1 MSAWTYCLQDGKA
14 GKKIVPPV
22 LESYA
27 GRCYGRRRGFLTVY
41 RWSGEKTLLE
51 SNIVMSV
58 SRH

>member
-51 SNIVMSV
+51 SNIVM
-58 SRH
+58 